1 LTVKS
6 KTDLAGVPDPDGSV
20 WILAPGSGSALII
33 RIQIPPIAMRLAK
46 MYIFYTDP
54 DPQLF
59 INVSVPSDPIL
70 IKKGKN

>member
-1 LTVKS
+1 M
-6 KTDLAGVPDPDGSV
+6 DIGS
-20 WILAPGSGSALII
+20 WI
-33 RIQIPPIAMRLAK
+33 RIRIDNTDSDPANSHEIGQAVK

-59 INVSVPSDPIL
+59 INVSVPTDPIL